1 MDSNSGP
8 SPREDSGDTGWVS
21 GLLRLF
27 LHLVRHWKL
36 IGGIT
41 FTVAILSVGLVLV
54 LPESFEAKSTLILT
68 GGQNT
73 TAGALAKLA
82 GGDLGSLLTSS
93 NDPTRNEMSVLLDA
107 DTLAM
112 RTIRECHLER
122 AWKMDTTRV
131 LRREDLLRAWAGAF
145 HDQFGE
151 EDQLMVSFKD
161 ENPRLA
167 QVVLASHIARIDSAW
182 LSLKQEEATKK
193 VRFAQEQLDGRMTL
207 MQRRIDSLIQFQIQN
222 RLFEPNEQIRQ
233 TVLALSELETKI
245 SGVSINRELEN
256 KESGGSNA
264 EQLGVLSS
272 ILEAR
277 EKSLASAKRTSQSNE
292 ESQVVLLNLP
302 NALPLAAAFEKKSR
316 MIQLDLTVVE
326 GLARQV
332 EQLKIEALSN
342 VSVLQVVDPPV
353 IPTKRR
359 SPPRT
364 ALVELLT
371 LIAFVSGCTLALL
384 IEYFRAAAGDATLLK
399 EILRAWR

>member
-1 MDSNSGP
+1 
-8 SPREDSGDTGWVS
+8 
-21 GLLRLF
+21 
-27 LHLVRHWKL
+27 
-36 IGGIT
+36 
-41 FTVAILSVGLVLV
+41 
-54 LPESFEAKSTLILT
+54 
-68 GGQNT
+68 
-73 TAGALAKLA
+73 
-82 GGDLGSLLTSS
+82 
-93 NDPTRNEMSVLLDA
+93 MSVLLDA